1 MDPPARAEPR
11 PAGRV
16 LAVSSNKG
24 GVGKTTVAANLAI
37 YLRALHEDLPIL
49 ILSLDDQGVIERMF
63 GFDGEPLGDGNLKH
77 GWAERSFERL
87 IHMGQYGV
95 HYVPSAP
102 DTALLKARA
111 EDPRT
116 LARILE
122 HTEWPGLVI
131 VDTKSDLEALTR
143 NALHAADRV
152 IVPVAD
158 WTSLEEA
165 GQGVPPRAQRARRV
179 ARARAAHAGRSPHA
193 HRDDRRGA
201 LARLREEVRKRG
213 WAIYE
218 TSLSRSPRVEAL
230 NSESGRP
237 LSVLHHARG
246 TSVHRELRALAE
258 VARDL
263 ALAGRRR
270 RPRRRRRRAPDELW
284 GAARRRRRACC
295 APAPLVAGRTL
306 SPGAAR
312 GRPAVPEESMS
323 DVRDL
328 RRRRTGARHQ
338 RRDRRGGDRR
348 AALGRARDRL
358 PRRLQVADGRR
369 HQRTSGSCR
378 WPTSRRCT

>member
-1 MDPPARAEPR
+1 M
-11 PAGRV
+11 

-24 GVGKTTVAANLAI
+24 GVGKTTVAANLAV

-49 ILSLDDQGVIERMF
+49 IFSLDDQGVIERMF
-63 GFDGEPLGDGNLKH
+63 GFEGEPIGEGNLKH

-111 EDPRT
+111 EDPQT
-116 LARILE
+116 LRRILE

-131 VDTKSDLEALTR
+131 IDTKSDLEALTR

-165 GQGVPPRAQRARRV
+165 GKVFAILANAGHASRARV
-179 ARARAAHAGRSPHA
+179 LLTLV
-193 HRDDRRGA
+193 DRRTHIETTGEE
-201 LARLREEVRKRG
+201 LSARLREEVRKRG

-258 VARDL
+258 EVARDL
-263 ALAGRRR
+263 ALPGASARL
-270 RPRRRRRRAPDELW
+270 PV
-284 GAARRRRRACC
+284 AAR
-295 APAPLVAGRTL
+295 
-306 SPGAAR
+306 S
-312 GRPAVPEESMS
+312 
-323 DVRDL
+323 RDSVGSGSASGL
-328 RRRRTGARHQ
+328 K
-338 RRDRRGGDRR
+338 
-348 AALGRARDRL
+348 AALLRGLGRGL
-358 PRRLQVADGRR
+358 
-369 HQRTSGSCR
+369 
-378 WPTSRRCT
+378 

>member
-1 MDPPARAEPR
+1 LGDVSVESPQSSHESPR
-11 PAGRV
+11 RAGRV

-24 GVGKTTVAANLAI
+24 GVGKTTVAANLAV

-49 ILSLDDQGVIERMF
+49 IFSLDDQGVIERMF
-63 GFDGEPLGDGNLKH
+63 GFAGEPMGDGNLKH

-111 EDPRT
+111 EDPQT
-116 LARILE
+116 LHRILE

-131 VDTKSDLEALTR
+131 IDTKSDLEALTR

-165 GQGVPPRAQRARRV
+165 GKVFSILAGAGQT
-179 ARARAAHAGRSPHA
+179 ARARVLLTLV
-193 HRDDRRGA
+193 DRRTHIETTGEE
-201 LARLREEVRKRG
+201 LSSRLRSEICNRG

-258 VARDL
+258 EVARDL
-263 ALAGRRR
+263 AL
-270 RPRRRRRRAPDELW
+270 
-284 GAARRRRRACC
+284 
-295 APAPLVAGRTL
+295 
-306 SPGAAR
+306 PGASAR
-312 GRPAVPEESMS
+312 LPVAAPSRESLGS
-323 DVRDL
+323 GSASGLKAALL
-328 RRRRTGARHQ
+328 RG
-338 RRDRRGGDRR
+338 
-348 AALGRARDRL
+348 LGRAR
-358 PRRLQVADGRR
+358 
-369 HQRTSGSCR
+369 
-378 WPTSRRCT
+378 

>member
-1 MDPPARAEPR
+1 M
-11 PAGRV
+11 
-16 LAVSSNKG
+16 SSNNAA
-24 GVGKTTVAANLAI
+24 VGQTTVATNLAI

-63 GFDGEPLGDGNLKH
+63 GFEGEPIGEGNLKH

-111 EDPRT
+111 EDPQT
-116 LARILE
+116 LHRILE

-165 GQGVPPRAQRARRV
+165 GKVFSILASIGQTSRARV
-179 ARARAAHAGRSPHA
+179 LLTLV
-193 HRDDRRGA
+193 DRRTHIETTGEE
-201 LARLREEVRKRG
+201 LSSRLRSEILGRG

-218 TSLSRSPRVEAL
+218 ASLSRSPRVEAL

-258 VARDL
+258 EVALDL
-263 ALAGRRR
+263 APPG
-270 RPRRRRRRAPDELW
+270 
-284 GAARRRRRACC
+284 
-295 APAPLVAGRTL
+295 APARLPVTAQSREPVGIGSASGLK
-306 SPGAAR
+306 AALLR
-312 GRPAVPEESMS
+312 G
-323 DVRDL
+323 
-328 RRRRTGARHQ
+328 
-338 RRDRRGGDRR
+338 
-348 AALGRARDRL
+348 LGRAR
-358 PRRLQVADGRR
+358 
-369 HQRTSGSCR
+369 
-378 WPTSRRCT
+378 

>member
-1 MDPPARAEPR
+1 M
-11 PAGRV
+11 

-63 GFDGEPLGDGNLKH
+63 GFDGEPIGEGNIKH

-111 EDPRT
+111 EDPQT
-116 LARILE
+116 LHRILE

-152 IVPVAD
+152 IVPVSD
-158 WTSLEEA
+158 WASLEEA
-165 GQGVPPRAQRARRV
+165 GKVFSILATIGQTSRARV
-179 ARARAAHAGRSPHA
+179 LLTLV
-193 HRDDRRGA
+193 DRRTHIETTGEE
-201 LARLREEVRKRG
+201 LSSRLRSEILGRG

-218 TSLSRSPRVEAL
+218 ASLSRSPRVEAL

-237 LSVLHHARG
+237 LSVLHRARG

-258 VARDL
+258 EVARDL
-263 ALAGRRR
+263 ALPG
-270 RPRRRRRRAPDELW
+270 
-284 GAARRRRRACC
+284 
-295 APAPLVAGRTL
+295 APARLPVTAPSREPVGIGSASGLK
-306 SPGAAR
+306 AALLR
-312 GRPAVPEESMS
+312 G
-323 DVRDL
+323 
-328 RRRRTGARHQ
+328 
-338 RRDRRGGDRR
+338 
-348 AALGRARDRL
+348 LGRAR
-358 PRRLQVADGRR
+358 
-369 HQRTSGSCR
+369 
-378 WPTSRRCT
+378 